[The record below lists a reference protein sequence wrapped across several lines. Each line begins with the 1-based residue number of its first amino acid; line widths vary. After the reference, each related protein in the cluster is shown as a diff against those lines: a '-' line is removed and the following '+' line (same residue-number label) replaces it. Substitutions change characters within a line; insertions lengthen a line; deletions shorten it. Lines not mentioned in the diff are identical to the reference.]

1 MGWGENR
8 VQIGE
13 YNVSVPAGVALG
25 RRNFP
30 TQRRTHGTIIRRAID
45 DRSYG
50 GIGVVATSPSRRVLK
65 ATPSASR
72 QLPREGAMYYGTH
85 VVGKSFRPQNSFPCL
100 TILALRQKAPFWPR
114 LRRRRAGS
122 RRRRET
128 EGVAFGH
135 SNAHRP
141 QHPHRYPLKN
151 PGIQHLVSRKKIQKP
166 AKNFKKRLD
175 KRE

>member
-8 VQIGE
+8 VQIGG

-100 TILALRQKAPFWPR
+100 TILALRQKAPLWPR

-128 EGVAFGH
+128 EGVALGRSDFPRRA
-135 SNAHRP
+135 SLAV
-141 QHPHRYPLKN
+141 RYPDWQGNFPELHAN
-151 PGIQHLVSRKKIQKP
+151 HSHATQKISIISYLL
-166 AKNFKKRLD
+166 FI
-175 KRE
+175 